1 MLKVSYL
8 IILSVMVI
16 YILFP
21 KREILRRYS
30 RKKVPIKKGEG
41 EKPKTPRPKPEP
53 RPKK

>member
-21 KREILRRYS
+21 KW
-30 RKKVPIKKGEG
+30 KVFETIFFIV
-41 EKPKTPRPKPEP
+41 EKIFFMGGSKQRW
-53 RPKK
+53 